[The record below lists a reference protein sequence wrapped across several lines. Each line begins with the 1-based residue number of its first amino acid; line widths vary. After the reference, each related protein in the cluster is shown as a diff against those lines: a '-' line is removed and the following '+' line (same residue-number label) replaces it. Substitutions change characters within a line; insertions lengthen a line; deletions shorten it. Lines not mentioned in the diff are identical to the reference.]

1 MSLNMAKLI
10 NTEIFCRYTQSDG
23 TSMQRE
29 CFSRIQWG
37 WGRKL
42 IRNIE
47 NGYVEDS
54 TEGEVEITF
63 RVLNVNIK
71 GVHGQHTLYTF

>member
-1 MSLNMAKLI
+1 MVS
-10 NTEIFCRYTQSDG
+10 
-23 TSMQRE
+23 
-29 CFSRIQWG
+29 
-37 WGRKL
+37 GRGRAKL

-47 NGYVEDS
+47 NGYINS

-71 GVHGQHTLYTF
+71 GVHGQHTYIPFEDMQIF

>member
-1 MSLNMAKLI
+1 MVS
-10 NTEIFCRYTQSDG
+10 
-23 TSMQRE
+23 
-29 CFSRIQWG
+29 
-37 WGRKL
+37 GRGKAKL

-47 NGYVEDS
+47 NGYTNS

-71 GVHGQHTLYTF
+71 GVHGQHTLYTFWRHADILNENKKKEKEFSMENIIFKWVIK